1 MANLTGTQTLN
12 NLMIAFTGESMA
24 INRYTYYAKVA
35 KKEGFEQYSAVFLET
50 AEHEKS
56 HAKTFYRFLEGQ
68 AIELNAQ
75 FPETVLGSTKENL
88 MASISS
94 ENNEW
99 TIMYPEFEKIAWEE
113 GFKSIATKF
122 KLIAEIE
129 KFHEERYRKLLK
141 NIDTGQVFKKE
152 KNVKWMCRKC
162 GYIHESE
169 FALKNCPACDHPQA
183 YFEILAENY

>member
-1 MANLTGTQTLN
+1 MTKLAGSQTVK

-24 INRYTYYAKVA
+24 INRYTYFAKIA
-35 KKEGFEQYSAVFLET
+35 KKEGYEQISSIFSET

-75 FPETVLGSTKENL
+75 FPETMLGSTLENL
-88 MASISS
+88 KFSISG
-94 ENNEW
+94 EYEEW
-99 TIMYPEFEKIAWEE
+99 TKMYPSFEKIAWEE

-122 KLIAEIE
+122 KLIAQIE
-129 KFHEERYRKLLK
+129 KFHEERFKKLVE
-141 NIDTGQVFKKE
+141 NIDSQMIFRKE
-152 KNVKWMCRKC
+152 EKVKWFCRKC
-162 GYIHESE
+162 GFIHESE
-169 FALKNCPACDHPQA
+169 SALVNCPACEHPQA